1 MTEVQIAATLEVM
14 DLLHREAALLDA
26 GELEQWLTLLTTDI
40 EYRVPV
46 RATRYGTSA
55 EEFSTRSFHFNE
67 DLYSLTM
74 RVKRLQTRFA
84 WAEDPPT
91 RSRHMVSNVRVL
103 AEDDGAGDLSVASNV
118 LLLRTRFD
126 DGRTELLSGD
136 RRDVLRR
143 VDGELL
149 LARRTVYLDQTTLA
163 MSSITTF
170 L

>member
-1 MTEVQIAATLEVM
+1 MSAGSETTFAVT
-14 DLLHREAALLDA
+14 DLLHREAALLDS
-26 GELEQWLTLLTTDI
+26 GELERWLTLLTPDVS
-40 EYRVPV
+40 YRMPV
-46 RATRYGTSA
+46 RATRYGRGA
-55 EEFSTRSFHFNE
+55 EEFSTRSFHFDD

-91 RSRHMVSNVRVL
+91 RSRHMVTNVRVL
-103 AEDDGAGDLSVASNV
+103 DEDDATGELAVTSNV

-126 DGRTELLSGD
+126 DGQTELLSGE
-136 RRDVLRR
+136 RRDRLRR
-143 VDGELL
+143 VDGELR
-149 LARRTVYLDQTTLA
+149 LAQRIVLLDQTTLA